1 MFLSGCLNSTKI
13 SKIVYN
19 EKNDEGYIFEDD
31 VQYAEK
37 LHELHNDLPFL
48 CERMKTEKVEKFVSS
63 LHNKTEYV
71 IHVRNLQQTLNHGLV
86 LKKVQRVIKFNH
98 NAWLNSHID
107 MNTYLRKKQRSF
119 ISNKILKKLCYIDS
133 DSFIVYIKTD
143 DIAEDIEED
152 VETRF
157 DTLNYELDRPLPKER
172 NKKSNWIIES

>member
-13 SKIVYN
+13 SKIIYN

-31 VQYAEK
+31 VQCPEK
-37 LHELHNDLPFL
+37 IHKLHNDLPFL
-48 CERMKTEKVEKFVSS
+48 SERMKTEKVENFVSS
-63 LHNKTEYV
+63 LHNKIEYV
-71 IHVRNLQQTLNHGLV
+71 IHIRKLKQTLNHGLV

-107 MNTYLRKKQRSF
+107 MNTYLRKKQQSF
-119 ISNKILKKLCYIDS
+119 ISNKILEKLCYIDS
-133 DSFIVYIKTD
+133 SSFIVYIKTD
-143 DIAEDIEED
+143 DLAEDIAED

-157 DTLNYELDRPLPKER
+157 DTSNYELDRPLPKGR